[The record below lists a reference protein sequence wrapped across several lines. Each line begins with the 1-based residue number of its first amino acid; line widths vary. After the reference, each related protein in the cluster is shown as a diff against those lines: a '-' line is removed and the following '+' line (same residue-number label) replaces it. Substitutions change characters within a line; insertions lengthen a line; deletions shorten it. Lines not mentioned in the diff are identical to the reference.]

1 MIQQQSSRPRT
12 ATLALAG
19 NPNCGKTT
27 LFNFLTKSGEAVG
40 NRAGVTFAPKEARM
54 RRFGNFDAQIVD
66 LPGIYSLYPYGNEE
80 KAAERYLKSGKYS
93 TVINI
98 ADATNL
104 ERSLYLTLQLID
116 RGIRVVLALNMMDEA
131 EKEHL
136 KIDIPA
142 LSAALGIPVYAISAA
157 HGTGVRELIAGVL
170 KAPPAPPRPFGY
182 GTDSRAIH
190 QTAGKILQRTV
201 RREQK
206 KPSFSDRLDR
216 MICRP
221 FVGLPLFLAVV
232 FLVFLLT
239 FSSVGGYLTEQ
250 LEKLFSYL
258 GGSLYELL
266 ARLGVSEGIR
276 HFLTDGIFSG
286 VAAVL
291 SFMPQTAILFLLLA
305 LLEDSG
311 YMARAAFVMD
321 STLRPFGLSG
331 KAFIPML
338 IGFGCTVPAVLSTT
352 TLDEKEKETAIFSLP
367 FIPCSARF
375 PIFAMLISTF
385 FEKYAA
391 LAAFSIYLLG
401 ILAAVFSAFLHSRSK
416 SGCPAP
422 PLTIELPKY
431 RMPRI
436 RNLMREVGAKLKD
449 FLIRAGTIV
458 FLSCVVISILSSLS
472 PDLTPAENGEDSI
485 LAAFGRLFSAPFA
498 LLGFGDGRILSA
510 LAAGFFAKESIVS
523 TIEILIPQGL
533 SSVLSPAGAASLAVF
548 SLLYTPCAATLS
560 AIRKEL
566 GGRKALYTL
575 FRCLLFAFAASF
587 LVYTIFRLFAWMA

>member
-1 MIQQQSSRPRT
+1 MTQQNSQTS
-12 ATLALAG
+12 ATLVLAG

-27 LFNFLTKSGEAVG
+27 LFNLLTKSGEAVG
-40 NRAGVTFAPKEARM
+40 NRAGVTFRPKEAKM
-54 RRFGNFDAQIVD
+54 RQFGNFDAQIVD

-80 KAAERYLKSGKYS
+80 KVAERYLKSGKYS

-116 RGIRVVLALNMMDEA
+116 KGIRVVLALNMMDEA
-131 EKEHL
+131 KKEHL
-136 KIDIPA
+136 RIDVSA
-142 LSAALGIPVYAISAA
+142 LSAELGIPVYPISAA
-157 HGTGVRELIAGVL
+157 RGTGVRALIAGVCE
-170 KAPPAPPRPFGY
+170 APPAPARPFGI
-182 GTDSRAIH
+182 GMDSKALH
-190 QTAGKILQRTV
+190 HTADKILKKTV
-201 RREQK
+201 KREPK
-206 KPSFSDRLDR
+206 KSTFTDRLDR
-216 MICRP
+216 IICRP
-221 FVGLPLFLAVV
+221 YIGIPLFFAVV

-239 FSSVGGYLTEQ
+239 FSSIGGYLTEQ
-250 LEKLFSYL
+250 LENLFSYFS
-258 GGSLYELL
+258 GGLYTLL
-266 ARLGVSEGIR
+266 TRLGVSEGIR

-338 IGFGCTVPAVLSTT
+338 VGFGCTVPAVLSTA
-352 TLDEKEKETAIFSLP
+352 TLEDKEKETAVLSLP

-375 PIFAMLISTF
+375 PVFVMIISAF

-391 LAAFSIYLLG
+391 LAAFFIYFLG
-401 ILAAVFSAFLHSRSK
+401 IFTAVFSAFLHSRSK
-416 SGCPAP
+416 NGSPAP

-431 RMPRI
+431 RMPRA

-472 PDLTPAENGEDSI
+472 PNLTPAETGEDSI
-485 LAAFGRLFSAPFA
+485 LAAFGRLFSAPFS
-498 LLGFGDGRILSA
+498 LIGFGDGRIVSA
-510 LAAGFFAKESIVS
+510 LVAGFFAKESIVS
-523 TIEILIPQGL
+523 TIEILIPEGL
-533 SSVLSPAGAASLAVF
+533 SAVLSPAGAASLAAF

-566 GGRKALYTL
+566 GGKKALYAL
-575 FRCLLFAFAASF
+575 LRCLLFAFAVSF
-587 LVYTIFRLFAWMA
+587 LIYTAFKIFAWIT

>member
-1 MIQQQSSRPRT
+1 MTQRNSRQGPVT
-12 ATLALAG
+12 FVLIG

-27 LFNFLTKSGEAVG
+27 LFNLLTKSGEAVG
-40 NRAGVTFAPKEARM
+40 NRAGVTFQPKEARM
-54 RRFGNFDAQIVD
+54 RRFTAFDAHIVD

-80 KAAERYLKSGKYS
+80 KVAARYLKSGKYS

-116 RGIRVVLALNMMDEA
+116 SGIRVVLALNMMDEA

-136 KIDIPA
+136 KIDVSA
-142 LSAALGIPVYAISAA
+142 LSKMLGIPVYPISAA
-157 HGTGVRELIAGVL
+157 RGSGVRELISGICENL
-170 KAPPAPPRPFGY
+170 PAPAHPFGN
-182 GTDSRAIH
+182 GMDSKALYH
-190 QTAGKILQRTV
+190 TVKEILQKTV
-201 RREQK
+201 RQEQNK
-206 KPSFSDRLDR
+206 KSFTDRFDCV
-216 MICRP
+216 ICRP
-221 FVGLPLFLAVV
+221 HIGIPLFFAVV

-250 LEKLFSYL
+250 LENLFSYL
-258 GGSLYELL
+258 GHGLYILL
-266 ARLGVSEGIR
+266 GRIGVSEGIR
-276 HFLTDGIFSG
+276 RFLTDGIFSG

-291 SFMPQTAILFLLLA
+291 AFMPQTAILFLLLA

-338 IGFGCTVPAVLSTT
+338 IGFGCTVPAVLSTE
-352 TLDEKEKETAIFSLP
+352 TLEAREKETAILSLP

-375 PIFAMLISTF
+375 PVFVMIISAF

-391 LAAFSIYLLG
+391 VAAFSIYLLG
-401 ILAAVFSAFLHSRSK
+401 ILIAILSALLHSRSK
-416 SGCPAP
+416 NGCPAP

-449 FLIRAGTIV
+449 FLVRAGTIV

-472 PDLTPAENGEDSI
+472 VDFTLAETGEDSI
-485 LAAFGRLFSAPFA
+485 LAAIGRLFAAPFS
-498 LLGFGDGRILSA
+498 LIGFGDGRIISA

-523 TIEILIPQGL
+523 TIEILIPEGL
-533 SSVLSPAGAASLAVF
+533 SAVLSPAGAASLAAF
-548 SLLYTPCAATLS
+548 SLLYAPCAATLS

-566 GGRKALYTL
+566 GGKKALYTL
-575 FRCLLFAFAASF
+575 LRCLFFAFAVSF
-587 LVYTIFRLFAWMA
+587 LVYTIFKIFAWIA

>member
-1 MIQQQSSRPRT
+1 MTQQNSQT
-12 ATLALAG
+12 AATLVLAG

-27 LFNFLTKSGEAVG
+27 LFNLLTKSGEAVG
-40 NRAGVTFAPKEARM
+40 NRAGVTFQPKEAKM
-54 RRFGNFDAQIVD
+54 RRFGSFDAKIVD

-80 KAAERYLKSGKYS
+80 KVAERYLKSGKYS

-104 ERSLYLTLQLID
+104 ERGLYLTLQLID
-116 RGIRVVLALNMMDEA
+116 KGIRVVLALNMMDEA
-131 EKEHL
+131 KKEHL
-136 KIDIPA
+136 HIDVSA
-142 LSAALGIPVYAISAA
+142 LSAELGIPVYPISAA
-157 HGTGVRELIAGVL
+157 RGTGVRELIAGVCE
-170 KAPPAPPRPFGY
+170 APPAPARPFGI
-182 GTDSRAIH
+182 GMDSKALH
-190 QTAGKILQRTV
+190 HTADKILKKAV
-201 RREQK
+201 KREQK
-206 KPSFSDRLDR
+206 ESSFTDQLDR
-216 MICRP
+216 IICRP
-221 FVGLPLFLAVV
+221 YIGIPLFFAVV

-239 FSSVGGYLTEQ
+239 FSSIGGYLSEQ
-250 LEKLFSYL
+250 LENLFSYF
-258 GGSLYELL
+258 GSGLYTLL
-266 ARLGVSEGIR
+266 TRLGVSEGIR
-276 HFLTDGIFSG
+276 RFLTDGIFSG

-338 IGFGCTVPAVLSTT
+338 IGFGCTVPAVLSTA
-352 TLDEKEKETAIFSLP
+352 TLEEKEKETAVLSLP

-375 PIFAMLISTF
+375 PVFVMIISAF

-391 LAAFSIYLLG
+391 LAAFSIYFLG
-401 ILAAVFSAFLHSRSK
+401 IFTAVFSAFLRSRSK
-416 SGCPAP
+416 NGSPAP

-431 RMPRI
+431 RMPRA

-472 PDLTPAENGEDSI
+472 PDLTPAETGEDSI

-498 LLGFGDGRILSA
+498 LIGFGDGRIVSA

-523 TIEILIPQGL
+523 TIEILIPEGL
-533 SSVLSPAGAASLAVF
+533 SAVLSPAGAASLAAF
-548 SLLYTPCAATLS
+548 SLLYAPCAATLS

-566 GGRKALYTL
+566 GGKKALYAL
-575 FRCLLFAFAASF
+575 LRCLLFAFAVSF
-587 LVYTIFRLFAWMA
+587 LIYTVFKIFAWIA